1 MNYVS
6 DPNNQT
12 ISIGDHTK
20 HGYSWFGS
28 GGKAIFDSITIDD
41 NAKWGDWSV
50 ENMLYKIAV
59 EHRFSRFY
67 LVEDKFF
74 AINKNNTEQFEN
86 SDYKL
91 LTTVY
96 RQSDGLSDIPDASIN
111 VPSDK
116 FIEGCV
122 ILSPNSEKVTSLMKS
137 DTCYTLSELLDLL
150 EDEDVLQNI

>member
-20 HGYSWFGS
+20 HGYSWHGPTTFS
-28 GGKAIFDSITIDD
+28 SITIDD
-41 NAKWGDWSV
+41 NAKWGDWPV